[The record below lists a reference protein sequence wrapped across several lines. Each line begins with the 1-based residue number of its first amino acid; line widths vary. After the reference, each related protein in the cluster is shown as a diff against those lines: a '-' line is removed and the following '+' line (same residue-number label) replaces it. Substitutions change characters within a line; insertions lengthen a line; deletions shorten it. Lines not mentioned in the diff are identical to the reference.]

1 MARVFSNQLNENI
14 SQPVSVAVAVA
25 AVASKNIIDISKF
38 IKHIED
44 ITNITSILQQ
54 IYNLF
59 ELIHPQHVGYRS
71 LENSLLFALYFTT
84 KRTYIDECEKIKNK
98 ELKEA
103 FIENIKHMYKSFR
116 EEYGEAFNQYKEM
129 DQYHSEAI
137 KRIVRLKQSTTKIM
151 TKDDLDEII
160 NNYNQEVLSKLIAIS
175 VVKINEEKEEV
186 PSNSIEEISKKIAVA
201 LVKSNDSSPV
211 EIITR
216 PPSPQPPLYKKSQK
230 EIQLIKTI
238 VVAASEAKNNH
249 SIDEDEKVFRGSCC
263 NY

>member
-1 MARVFSNQLNENI
+1 
-14 SQPVSVAVAVA
+14 
-25 AVASKNIIDISKF
+25 
-38 IKHIED
+38 
-44 ITNITSILQQ
+44 
-54 IYNLF
+54 
-59 ELIHPQHVGYRS
+59 
-71 LENSLLFALYFTT
+71 
-84 KRTYIDECEKIKNK
+84 
-98 ELKEA
+98 
-103 FIENIKHMYKSFR
+103 
-116 EEYGEAFNQYKEM
+116 M

-230 EIQLIKTI
+230 EIQLIKL
-238 VVAASEAKNNH
+238 
-249 SIDEDEKVFRGSCC
+249 
-263 NY
+263 